1 MPSIKV
7 DQTDKGKSHW
17 ESFLLKKQEI
27 RLLKLLNQL
36 EVKADTQN
44 TIMKLFSKSVDFK
57 NIIPLYNHDIRNFLH
72 AMLNGELGDLEKS
85 SDIKLTTKYADHEKA
100 NV

>member
-17 ESFLLKKQEI
+17 ESFLLKKQEV

-36 EVKADTQN
+36 EVKAETQN
-44 TIMKLFSKSVDFK
+44 TIMKLFRKSVDFS
-57 NIIPLYNHDIRNFLH
+57 NIIPLYSHDIRNFLH
-72 AMLNGELGDLEKS
+72 GMLNGELDELIKS
-85 SDIKLTTKYADHEKA
+85 SDIKLITKHANHE
-100 NV
+100 N